1 MKRSVGENIRRIR
14 GLRGMS
20 QKELA
25 EKVGVSNVQINYYEH
40 DARRPKIDTLSRI
53 AEALGV
59 SPDVLLG
66 EEMSEKQAR
75 KRLYAVFSRFDGQ
88 MAEIDGKT
96 LVWFNGLDLGAFYAR
111 YQAYK
116 AQLAEAEKEEE
127 PERREEKKKA
137 ARDSFEEWMELSG
150 T

>member
-53 AEALGV
+53 AEALG
-59 SPDVLLG
+59 
-66 EEMSEKQAR
+66 KTRCRR
-75 KRLYAVFSRFDGQ
+75 K
-88 MAEIDGKT
+88 
-96 LVWFNGLDLGAFYAR
+96 GAFH
-111 YQAYK
+111 Q
-116 AQLAEAEKEEE
+116 
-127 PERREEKKKA
+127 RREYP
-137 ARDSFEEWMELSG
+137 LG
-150 T
+150 